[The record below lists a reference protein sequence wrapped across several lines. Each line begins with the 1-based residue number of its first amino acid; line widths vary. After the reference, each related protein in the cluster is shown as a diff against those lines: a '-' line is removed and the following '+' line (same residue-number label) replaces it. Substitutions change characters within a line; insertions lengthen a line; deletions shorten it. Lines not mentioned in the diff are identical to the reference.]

1 MPGLVEADKWGYVTF
16 PFSIEEPEFVLEAG
30 TPLIQAIPYKRE
42 SDKLDLIVRSGT
54 EEEYENSKK
63 ELFQAEND
71 RINYKTYPEK
81 FNNKP

>member
-1 MPGLVEADKWGYVTF
+1 M
-16 PFSIEEPEFVLEAG
+16 
-30 TPLIQAIPYKRE
+30 
-42 SDKLDLIVRSGT
+42 IVRNGT

-81 FNNKP
+81 FNNQP